1 MVGMALDYWYKPEA
15 ITAIGRCYWEVT
27 LAKAAAF
34 LSDVPAASNAEDDA
48 QRQALARMPVVQI
61 RINDDWGAAAEP
73 QPRFA
78 AFVSWDDHVRRE

>member
-1 MVGMALDYWYKPEA
+1 MALDYWYKPEA

-34 LSDVPAASNAEDDA
+34 LGDVPAASNAEDDA

-78 AFVSWDDHVRRE
+78 PFVS